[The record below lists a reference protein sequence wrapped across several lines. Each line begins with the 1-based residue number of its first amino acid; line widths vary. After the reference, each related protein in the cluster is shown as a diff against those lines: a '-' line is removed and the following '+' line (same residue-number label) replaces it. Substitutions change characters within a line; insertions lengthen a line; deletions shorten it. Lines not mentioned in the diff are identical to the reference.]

1 MSQPTAKQIEEIQN
15 DPYITQGT
23 KDALLN
29 PFGNREEAYKKAI
42 AERDANSTADKQQKT
57 AAAKADKDLDSMA
70 RPAAGGSTTKSD
82 QVLDLGNPA
91 LDFFSDWTEQV
102 WNKMPDKPHEISYK
116 TDIWDKFHENREINF
131 QAMFDEVEDVADAKK
146 AVETTRTDATSA
158 LTTLF
163 HDWKGEGATAA
174 KVKYEQRIQP
184 DAQELIAQMDGVV
197 KLVPST
203 VDKIY
208 SALKLKVDETLKLRV
223 DKVATAPLYL
233 AKQVVEV
240 ANGKIDSKEKLLD
253 IAYWLDSQCPGN
265 NLASRLRS
273 DDCDLN
279 DGNKEYAIGAAKQW
293 LTGSFAKE
301 FGERYENFKK
311 LCKNAT
317 DTINTQYHELS
328 RFMEDYTNPFP
339 AAGSEKPPAEKPPVD
354 DGGGGGTPPGGGGG
368 TPPGGG
374 GGTPPGGGG
383 GTPPAAS
390 VPEAPGPEDKPAE
403 GTNPVTGKPLEM
415 DPATGKPYPIDPA
428 TGEAIKDGLDG
439 QDTMT
444 VEKGDNKIEM
454 SEPDK
459 DGKMDIKVDDGKGN
473 EKDYKLDFDDPKA
486 EDGKPGEEG
495 KDPKDKDA
503 DFGPKGAV
511 KEGEPGADGVYR
523 PGPDGKIHIQDGN
536 LKITAEQPQGPNGPT
551 VVTVDDGK
559 GEPTSYTLDEKG
571 EKTELKP
578 GDALKTDDLK
588 DTNGLDDRDPGNPK
602 PEKLD
607 GMRTMPAPGEGPMSG
622 GEGFSAPGGVDVG
635 ASAGGSV
642 GGGAGGEGIAAEA
655 GASGGAAAGGD
666 GTVPTASGGSGGGSF
681 EGALGGVGDGGSAGS
696 LNDAGSLE
704 AGAQTGGGAQPSGAD
719 SGLGMAPGG
728 MDSAPAGAGGS
739 ASSAG
744 GMGGGMM
751 GGMGA
756 MGGAAGGG
764 GGGGDTQRG
773 SSQYRVEGGIF
784 ETSGAGGRI
793 SGSLDDDSGDRSIS
807 YER

>member
-1 MSQPTAKQIEEIQN
+1 MSKYTWEQKKALLD

-23 KDALLN
+23 KKALIFGGDA
-29 PFGNREEAYKKAI
+29 AYEKAI
-42 AERDANSTADKQQKT
+42 AERDSNAGADKKQ
-57 AAAKADKDLDSMA
+57 AAETKQADKDLDAMA

-82 QVLDLGNPA
+82 QVLDLGKPA
-91 LDFFSDWTEQV
+91 LDFFSDWAEQV
-102 WNKMPDKPHEISYK
+102 WNKMPDRPYEISYK
-116 TDIWDKFHENREINF
+116 TDVWDRFHENREINF
-131 QAMFDEVEDVADAKK
+131 QAMFDEVEDLGDAKK
-146 AVETTRTDATSA
+146 AVEQTRTDATSA

-184 DAQELIAQMDGVV
+184 DAGELIAQMDGAI

-203 VDKIY
+203 IDKIY
-208 SALKLKVDETLKLRV
+208 TALKLKVDETLKLRV
-223 DKVATAPLYL
+223 DKVATAPLFT
-233 AKQVVEV
+233 AKQVVEI
-240 ANGKIDSKEKLLD
+240 ANGKVDSKEKLMD
-253 IAYWLDSQCPGN
+253 VATWLDSACPGN
-265 NLASRLRS
+265 NLAERLRD
-273 DDCDLN
+273 DDCKLN
-279 DGNKEYAIGAAKQW
+279 DENKDYAIGAAKQW
-293 LTGSFAKE
+293 LKGSFAKE
-301 FGERYENFKK
+301 FGERFENFKK

-339 AAGSEKPPAEKPPVD
+339 AAGSGKPPAEKPPVKD
-354 DGGGGGTPPGGGGG
+354 DNGGGSTPPGGGGG

-390 VPEAPGPEDKPAE
+390 VPEAPKPEDKPAD
-403 GTNPVTGKPLEM
+403 GTNPVTGKPLEL
-415 DPATGKPYPIDPA
+415 DPETGKPYPIDPA
-428 TGEAIKDGLDG
+428 TGDAIKDGIDG

-454 SEPDK
+454 TEPDK

-473 EKDYKLDFDDPKA
+473 EKDYKLDFDDPKG

-495 KDPKDKDA
+495 KDG

-559 GEPTSYTLDEKG
+559 GEPTTYTLDEKG
-571 EKTELKP
+571 EKKELKP
-578 GDALKTDDLK
+578 GDVVETDDIK
-588 DTNGLDDRDPGNPK
+588 NGLDDRNPGNPQPGK
-602 PEKLD
+602 VDEV
-607 GMRTMPAPGEGPMSG
+607 RTMPAPADG
-622 GEGFSAPGGVDVG
+622 GGFSAPGGVEVG
-635 ASAGGSV
+635 AGVS
-642 GGGAGGEGIAAEA
+642 GGEGTAAVSAEA
-655 GASGGAAAGGD
+655 AAAGGAASGSDGD
-666 GTVPTASGGSGGGSF
+666 GTVPTASGGGGGNSF

-696 LNDAGSLE
+696 LNEAGSLE
-704 AGAQTGGGAQPSGAD
+704 AGIQTGGGAQPAGTD
-719 SGLGMAPGG
+719 GGLGMAPGG
-728 MDSAPAGAGGS
+728 MDPAPAGAGAGS
-739 ASSAG
+739 SSAG
-744 GMGGGMM
+744 MGGMM

-793 SGSLDDDSGDRSIS
+793 SGSLDDEGGDRSIS

>member
-1 MSQPTAKQIEEIQN
+1 MSKYTWEQKQALLK

-23 KDALLN
+23 KDALL
-29 PFGNREEAYKKAI
+29 FGGDKAYEKAI
-42 AERDANSTADKQQKT
+42 AERDSNAAADKRQ
-57 AAAKADKDLDSMA
+57 AAAADKADKDLDSMS

-82 QVLDLGNPA
+82 QVLDLGKPT
-91 LDFFSDWTEQV
+91 LDFFSEWSDQV
-102 WNKMPDKPHEISYK
+102 WSKMPDKPFEINYK

-131 QAMFDEVEDVADAKK
+131 QAMFDEVEDLTDAKK
-146 AVETTRTDATSA
+146 AVEQTRTDATSA

-184 DAQELIAQMDGVV
+184 DAEELVAQMGGAI

-203 VDKIY
+203 IDKIY

-223 DKVATAPLYL
+223 DKVATAPLYI

-240 ANGKIDSKEKLLD
+240 ANGKVDSKAKLLD

-265 NLASRLRS
+265 NLASRLRD
-273 DDCDLN
+273 DDCGLN
-279 DGNKEYAIGAAKQW
+279 DGNKDYAIGAAKQW
-293 LTGSFAKE
+293 LKGSFAKE
-301 FGERYENFKK
+301 FGERYDNFQK

-328 RFMEDYTNPFP
+328 RFMEDYKNPFP
-339 AAGSEKPPAEKPPVD
+339 AAGSEKPPAEKPPAEKPPAKD
-354 DGGGGGTPPGGGGG
+354 DKGGGGTPPGGGGG

-383 GTPPAAS
+383 GTPPSAD
-390 VPEAPGPEDKPAE
+390 VPEAPKPEDKPAD

-415 DPATGKPYPIDPA
+415 DPETGKPYPIDPA
-428 TGEAIKDGLDG
+428 TGEAIKDGIDG

-454 SEPDK
+454 TEPDK
-459 DGKMDIKVDDGKGN
+459 DGKMDIKVDDGKGH
-473 EKDYKLDFDDPKA
+473 EKDYKLDFDDPKG

-495 KDPKDKDA
+495 KDVKGGRDGKDKDG
-503 DFGPKGAV
+503 DFGPQGAV

-571 EKTELKP
+571 EKKELKP
-578 GDALKTDDLK
+578 GDVIKTDDIK
-588 DTNGLDDRDPGNPK
+588 DSNGLDDRNPGNPQPGK
-602 PEKLD
+602 MD
-607 GMRTMPAPGEGPMSG
+607 DVRTMPAPADGLAAG
-622 GEGFSAPGGVDVG
+622 GGGGFSAPGGVEVG
-635 ASAGGSV
+635 VGVGGGEGVPAEASAGGS
-642 GGGAGGEGIAAEA
+642 
-655 GASGGAAAGGD
+655 AGGD
-666 GTVPTASGGSGGGSF
+666 GTAPTASGGGGGGSF

-696 LNDAGSLE
+696 LNEAGSLE
-704 AGAQTGGGAQPSGAD
+704 AGAQSAGGAQPAAVDG
-719 SGLGMAPGG
+719 GLGMAPGG
-728 MDSAPAGAGGS
+728 MDSAPAGAGAGS
-739 ASSAG
+739 AAG

-756 MGGAAGGG
+756 MGGAGGG

-793 SGSLDDDSGDRSIS
+793 SGSLDDDGGDRSIS

>member
-1 MSQPTAKQIEEIQN
+1 MARPTPQQIKELQN

-23 KDALLN
+23 KDALW
-29 PFGNREEAYKKAI
+29 FGGEDAYKKAI
-42 AERDANSTADKQQKT
+42 AERDANAAGDKKQK
-57 AAAKADKDLDSMA
+57 AAADKADKDLDSMA
-70 RPAAGGSTTKSD
+70 RPAAGGATTKSD

-91 LDFFSDWTEQV
+91 LDFFSEWSDQV
-102 WNKMPDKPHEISYK
+102 WNKMPDKPSDINYK
-116 TDIWDKFHENREINF
+116 TDIWDRFHENREINF
-131 QAMFDEVEDVADAKK
+131 QAMFDEVEDIGDAKK
-146 AVETTRTDATSA
+146 AVEQTRTDATSA
-158 LTTLF
+158 LSTLF

-184 DAQELIAQMDGVV
+184 DAGELIAQMDGVI

-203 VDKIY
+203 IDKIY

-223 DKVATAPLYL
+223 DKVATAPLYI
-233 AKQVVEV
+233 AKQVVDV
-240 ANGKIDSKEKLLD
+240 ANGNVGSKEKLLD
-253 IAYWLDSQCPGN
+253 IAYWLDSACPGN
-265 NLASRLRS
+265 NLAERLRH

-279 DGNKEYAIGAAKQW
+279 DENKDYAIGAAKQW
-293 LTGSFAKE
+293 LKGSFAKE
-301 FGERYENFKK
+301 FGERYDNFKK

-339 AAGSEKPPAEKPPVD
+339 AAGSAKPPAEKPPGN
-354 DGGGGGTPPGGGGG
+354 DGNGGGTPPGGGGG

-403 GTNPVTGKPLEM
+403 GTNPVTGKPLEV
-415 DPATGKPYPIDPA
+415 DPETGKPYPIDPA
-428 TGEAIKDGLDG
+428 TGEAIKDGIDG

-454 SEPDK
+454 TEPDK

-473 EKDYKLDFDDPKA
+473 EKEYKLDFDDPKA

-495 KDPKDKDA
+495 KDDKDGK

-559 GEPTSYTLDEKG
+559 GEPTTYTLDEKG

-578 GDALKTDDLK
+578 GDKIDTDK
-588 DTNGLDDRDPGNPK
+588 IENGLDDRDPGNPR
-602 PEKLD
+602 PEKLED
-607 GMRTMPAPGEGPMSG
+607 VRTMPAPADGSVPG
-622 GEGFSAPGGVDVG
+622 GEGASG
-635 ASAGGSV
+635 ASA
-642 GGGAGGEGIAAEA
+642 
-655 GASGGAAAGGD
+655 
-666 GTVPTASGGSGGGSF
+666 
-681 EGALGGVGDGGSAGS
+681 
-696 LNDAGSLE
+696 
-704 AGAQTGGGAQPSGAD
+704 PSGI
-719 SGLGMAPGG
+719 
-728 MDSAPAGAGGS
+728 
-739 ASSAG
+739 
-744 GMGGGMM
+744 
-751 GGMGA
+751 
-756 MGGAAGGG
+756 AGGG
-764 GGGGDTQRG
+764 G
-773 SSQYRVEGGIF
+773 V
-784 ETSGAGGRI
+784 
-793 SGSLDDDSGDRSIS
+793 
-807 YER
+807 

>member
-1 MSQPTAKQIEEIQN
+1 MARPTPQQIAELQK

-23 KDALLN
+23 KDALW
-29 PFGNREEAYKKAI
+29 FGGEEAYKKAI
-42 AERDANSTADKQQKT
+42 AERDANAAGDKKQK
-57 AAAKADKDLDSMA
+57 AAAEKADKDLDSMA

-91 LDFFSDWTEQV
+91 LDFFSEWADQV
-102 WNKMPDKPHEISYK
+102 WNKMPDKPSDINYK
-116 TDIWDKFHENREINF
+116 TDIWDRFHENREINF
-131 QAMFDEVEDVADAKK
+131 QKMFDEVEDLADAKK
-146 AVETTRTDATSA
+146 AVEQTRTDATSA

-203 VDKIY
+203 IDKIY

-223 DKVATAPLYL
+223 DKVATAPLYI
-233 AKQVVEV
+233 AKQVVDI
-240 ANGKIDSKEKLLD
+240 ANGKVGSKEKLMD
-253 IAYWLDSQCPGN
+253 VAYWLDSACPGN
-265 NLASRLRS
+265 NLAERLRH
-273 DDCDLN
+273 DDCKLN
-279 DGNKEYAIGAAKQW
+279 DENKEYAIGAAKQW
-293 LTGSFAKE
+293 LKGSFATE

-339 AAGSEKPPAEKPPVD
+339 APGAAKPPAEKPPGEKTP
-354 DGGGGGTPPGGGGG
+354 GGNQTPPGGGGG

-383 GTPPAAS
+383 GTPPAAE
-390 VPEAPGPEDKPAE
+390 VPKPEDKPAE
-403 GTNPVTGKPLEM
+403 GTNPVTGKPLEL
-415 DPATGKPYPIDPA
+415 DPETGKPYPIDPA

-444 VEKGDNKIEM
+444 VQKGDNKIEM
-454 SEPDK
+454 TEPDK
-459 DGKMDIKVDDGKGN
+459 DGKMDIKVDDGKGH
-473 EKDYKLDFDDPKA
+473 EKDYKLDFDDPKG
-486 EDGKPGEEG
+486 EGGKPGEEG
-495 KDPKDKDA
+495 KDGKDG

-559 GEPTSYTLDEKG
+559 GEPTTYTLDEKG
-571 EKTELKP
+571 EKKELKP
-578 GDALKTDDLK
+578 GDVLDKDDLK
-588 DTNGLDDRDPGNPK
+588 NGLDDRNPGNPQ
-602 PEKLD
+602 PGRMD
-607 GMRTMPAPGEGPMSG
+607 DVRPMPAPAEGG
-622 GEGFSAPGGVDVG
+622 GFSAPGGVD
-635 ASAGGSV
+635 AGVAV
-642 GGGAGGEGIAAEA
+642 GGGSEGTAVPAGAE
-655 GASGGAAAGGD
+655 ASGGAASGASGE
-666 GTVPTASGGSGGGSF
+666 GTVPTASGGGGGSF
-681 EGALGGVGDGGSAGS
+681 EGALGGLGDGASAGS
-696 LNDAGSLE
+696 LNEAGSLE
-704 AGAQTGGGAQPSGAD
+704 AGVQSGGGAQPAGAEG
-719 SGLGMAPGG
+719 GLGMAPGG
-728 MDSAPAGAGGS
+728 MDPAPAGAGAG
-739 ASSAG
+739 AGGASAG
-744 GMGGGMM
+744 MGGMM

-756 MGGAAGGG
+756 MGGAGGG

-793 SGSLDDDSGDRSIS
+793 SGSLDDEGGDRSIS